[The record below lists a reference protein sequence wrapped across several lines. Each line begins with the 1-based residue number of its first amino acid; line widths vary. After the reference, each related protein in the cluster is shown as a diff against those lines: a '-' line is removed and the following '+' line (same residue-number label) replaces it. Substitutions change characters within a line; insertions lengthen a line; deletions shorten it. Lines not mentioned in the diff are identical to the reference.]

1 MINISLSIICLI
13 VLSSVITQEIP
24 CLITCCIDCKVDYNC
39 RLCYNLN
46 KRDRDTCPCVEDLSP
61 RQKAGLKIPEG
72 KLAALRI
79 QSSTRVS
86 AESRSFSNS
95 APSTTT
101 QSSASALSSS
111 PSISFRFSRLSSCKP
126 SCCPNKS
133 CSKSS
138 CPLCYRKFRKNPQSC
153 PCL

>member
-46 KRDRDTCPCVEDLSP
+46 KGDSDTCPCVEDLSP
-61 RQKAGLKIPEG
+61 RQKAGLKIPDG
-72 KLAALRI
+72 KLAALTI

-86 AESRSFSNS
+86 ADSRGF
-95 APSTTT
+95 STTSPLT
-101 QSSASALSSS
+101 TTDSSTTSISSS
-111 PSISFRFSRLSSCKP
+111 SSRFGQLSSCQP
-126 SCCPNKS
+126 SCCPSKF
-133 CSKSS
+133 CSESS
-138 CPLCYRKFRKNPQSC
+138 CPLCYKKFRKNPQNC